1 MPEGYEYD
9 EIETPGQRLL
19 DLSEGFLLVQ
29 SFESAAIE
37 LKRITGDDELGIMV
51 TFMARANKTDEW
63 LTVTYVIGR
72 EMVDSLTD
80 GLMHARTVIEEAEQ

>member
-1 MPEGYEYD
+1 MPEEYEYD
-9 EIETPGQRLL
+9 ENETPGQRLL
-19 DLSEGFLLVQ
+19 DLSEGVLLVQ

-80 GLMHARTVIEEAEQ
+80 GLMHARTVIEEREQ